1 MDCAVRGAMRFAIR
15 CAGRIVEGR
24 KARGKEKMKSE
35 VKITGDRLQI
45 TRVFNA
51 TRERV
56 FAAWKTRE
64 LLERWSGCKE
74 TAKNDIELDFRLG
87 GSFTHKMQ
95 IEGAGE
101 HTIRGVYDEII
112 EPEKIVYHVDRG
124 PATTRVIVEFFAEGN
139 KTRMILTQDGF
150 PDPGVCKIVS
160 QGTTE
165 GLDKLEQLLAAQ
177 QTN

>member
-1 MDCAVRGAMRFAIR
+1 
-15 CAGRIVEGR
+15 
-24 KARGKEKMKSE
+24 MKSD

-45 TRVFNA
+45 TRMFDA
-51 TRERV
+51 PCERV

-64 LLERWSGCKE
+64 MLQRWSGCKE
-74 TAKNDIELDFRLG
+74 TTRNDIELDFRVG
-87 GSFTHKMQ
+87 GSFSHKMQ

-112 EPEKIVYHVDRG
+112 EAEKIVYHVNLG
-124 PATTRVIVEFFAEGN
+124 PATTQVTVEFFAEGN
-139 KTRMILTQDGF
+139 KTRLVLTQDGF

-165 GLDKLEQLLAAQ
+165 GLDKLEQLLAG
-177 QTN
+177 QTV

>member
-1 MDCAVRGAMRFAIR
+1 
-15 CAGRIVEGR
+15 
-24 KARGKEKMKSE
+24 MKSD
-35 VKITGDRLQI
+35 VKITGNHLQI
-45 TRVFNA
+45 TRVFDA
-51 TRERV
+51 PRERV

-64 LLERWSGCKE
+64 MLQRWSGCKE
-74 TAKNDIELDFRLG
+74 TTRNDIELDFRVG

-95 IEGAGE
+95 IDGAGE

-112 EPEKIVYHVDRG
+112 EPEKIVYHVDLG
-124 PATTRVIVEFFAEGN
+124 PATTRVKVELFAEGD
-139 KTRMILTQDGF
+139 KTKMVLTQDGF

-160 QGTTE
+160 QGTME